1 MGDLEKE
8 KEELELK
15 KRLAQEAK
23 DAAEAPEREA
33 KDAHKSAWEG
43 NMARLVVICFKKG
56 HIPFVMQQKR
66 LKLIPVRKMIIKW

>member
-43 NMARLVVICFKKG
+43 NMARLVDFKKG
-56 HIPFVMQQKR
+56 HIS
-66 LKLIPVRKMIIKW
+66 LILLCNDNR